1 MYFRR
6 FSVHLVE
13 MRRTGQEF
21 FLEELL
27 QIKGHFFGRKPQSLK
42 ISLFEIPPPHPV
54 FAGGNLSHIR
64 SLVRGIERRAAV
76 ITAAAEPSGH
86 WTVKSRRVFHR
97 L

>member
-1 MYFRR
+1 
-6 FSVHLVE
+6 

-21 FLEELL
+21 FLEGFYPRKSLEELL
-27 QIKGHFFGRKPQSLK
+27 QIKGHFFWQESPKFE
-42 ISLFEIPPPHPV
+42 ISLFEIPPLPAV
-54 FAGGNLSHIR
+54 FPGDNLSHIR

-76 ITAAAEPSGH
+76 ITAAAAEPSGH